1 MIKSHKK
8 FLIANSNIY
17 FDVFNSLFSF
27 VNQNFTTNYL
37 MHVAFANV
45 HKNIIYMLANK

>member
-27 VNQNFTTNYL
+27 VNQNFTTN
-37 MHVAFANV
+37 V
-45 HKNIIYMLANK
+45 